1 MNNTDSKKEKNFGVP
16 VLVIVLVVVVVA
28 FVALKKA

>member
-1 MNNTDSKKEKNFGVP
+1 MNDKKEKGFAIP